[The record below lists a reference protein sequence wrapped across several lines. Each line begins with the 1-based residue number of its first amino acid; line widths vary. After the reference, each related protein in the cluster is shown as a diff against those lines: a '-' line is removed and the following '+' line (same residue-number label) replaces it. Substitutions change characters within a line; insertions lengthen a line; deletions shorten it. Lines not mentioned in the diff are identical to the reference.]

1 MFSRAAVPHYYSPR
15 VHRPRLFV
23 CWLPTMCAYAF
34 TCLQMAPVL
43 ARSCSRFLSLL
54 ETLLADRGRRSFL
67 LIRAKIQSACACHH
81 PRPHRSSAIFCRT
94 VSHAHIFSKFLLFW
108 IILSLGVLGK
118 VYLIYARP
126 ASTLEFISKILFCSN
141 LESTRDIS
149 RQALLLAGTC

>member
-81 PRPHRSSAIFCRT
+81 PRPHRSSAIFCHT
-94 VSHAHIFSKFLLFW
+94 VSHADIFYWISSLLNHSVVWCFGQ
-108 IILSLGVLGK
+108 SLFNLCATG
-118 VYLIYARP
+118 I
-126 ASTLEFISKILFCSN
+126 EFISEILFCSN

-149 RQALLLAGTC
+149 RQAVFLAGTC